1 MLLILLILFFQNN
14 ENVTS
19 TMMEECIDD
28 IGGDEGPAKIVDND
42 LIKQPY
48 VDPTALANTATDDGH
63 INTITDHTV
72 SDNSD
77 QTADNEKPVISNSD
91 DIVKPVLSNDGE
103 TVKPVISNGDDTVK
117 PVIDS
122 DTVKAS
128 TNDTVTATDPFVKLT
143 DSHVITTSKTSIV
156 HSIIDT
162 VIKVAKNEDIIN
174 AANDKSQD
182 IHKDK
187 IVSMDTNSNTD
198 KEKIDLG
205 TSDETKM
212 TAVILGSSS
221 NDDDLELDPTDTN
234 AANMNNNNNASAG
247 LSVADLERQN
257 GELLDRHL
265 FILLFGSHIY
275 LINNGKLMLK
285 SYTTFK

>member
-14 ENVTS
+14 ENVIS

-28 IGGDEGPAKIVDND
+28 IGGDEGPVKVVDND
-42 LIKQPY
+42 PIKQPDM
-48 VDPTALANTATDDGH
+48 VPTALADTDTDDGD
-63 INTITDHTV
+63 INTIADNTV
-72 SDNSD
+72 SDDSD
-77 QTADNEKPVISNSD
+77 QTEDNEKPVISNSD
-91 DIVKPVLSNDGE
+91 DIVKPVLSNDDDI
-103 TVKPVISNGDDTVK
+103 VKPFLSNGDDTVK

-128 TNDTVTATDPFVKLT
+128 TNDTATATDPSVKST

-187 IVSMDTNSNTD
+187 VVSMDTNSNTD
-198 KEKIDLG
+198 KDKIDLG

-212 TAVILGSSS
+212 TAVILGPAS

-234 AANMNNNNNASAG
+234 AANMNNNNVSAG

-265 FILLFGSHIY
+265 FILLFRPNIVS
-275 LINNGKLMLK
+275 L
-285 SYTTFK
+285 FF